1 MTAIPSSDILDRF
14 TAIVGEKN
22 AVRDPAEM
30 ALRLVENRG
39 LYRGASPLLVKPGS
53 VEEVAAILKLASETG
68 TPIVPQTG
76 NTGLVGG
83 QTPRAEGT
91 DIILSLERMNR
102 IRDIDPVANVIVADA
117 GCILDDIHKAAETV
131 ERMFPLSL
139 GSQGSCRIGGNLAT
153 NAGGTAVL
161 AYGNMRQLCL
171 GLEVVLPTGEIWN
184 GLRRLKKDNTG
195 YDLRDLFIGS
205 EGTLGVITGAVLKLF
220 PKPLGHQVAF
230 AGLGSTE
237 DALKLFEMASNL
249 CGTALTGFELMP
261 HIGVEFT
268 TKHIPGVT
276 GTRSSISPPPIRRRQ
291 PRR

>member
-1 MTAIPSSDILDRF
+1 MTPMTAIPSSDILDRF

-22 AVRDPAEM
+22 AVRDLAEM
-30 ALRLVENRG
+30 APRLVENRG
-39 LYRGASPLLVKPGS
+39 LYRGASPLLLKPGS

-83 QTPRAEGT
+83 QTPRADGT

-102 IRDIDPVANVIVADA
+102 IRDIDPVANIIVADA
-117 GCILDDIHKAAETV
+117 GCILDDIHKAASSV

-205 EGTLGVITGAVLKLF
+205 EGTLGVITGAVLKLAF
-220 PKPLGHQVAF
+220 PQAARPSGRFCRSCLHRGCPETVRNGLQPLRHGADR
-230 AGLGSTE
+230 L
-237 DALKLFEMASNL
+237 
-249 CGTALTGFELMP
+249 
-261 HIGVEFT
+261 
-268 TKHIPGVT
+268 
-276 GTRSSISPPPIRRRQ
+276 
-291 PRR
+291 

>member
-1 MTAIPSSDILDRF
+1 MTIAAPSSDILDRF

-22 AVRDPAEM
+22 AVRDAVEM
-30 ALRLVENRG
+30 APRLVENRG
-39 LYRGASPLLVKPGS
+39 LYHGASPLLLKPGT
-53 VEEVAAILKLASETG
+53 VEEVAAILKLASESG

-83 QTPRAEGT
+83 QTPRADGT

-102 IRDIDPVANVIVADA
+102 IRDIDPVANTIVADA
-117 GCILDDIHKAAETV
+117 GCILDDIHKAASTV

-171 GLEVVLPTGEIWN
+171 GLEVVLPTGEIWD

-205 EGTLGVITGAVLKLF
+205 EGTLGVITGAVLKL
-220 PKPLGHQVAF
+220 A
-230 AGLGSTE
+230 
-237 DALKLFEMASNL
+237 
-249 CGTALTGFELMP
+249 
-261 HIGVEFT
+261 
-268 TKHIPGVT
+268 
-276 GTRSSISPPPIRRRQ
+276 
-291 PRR
+291 